1 MAKAKLNYQKI
12 RSPKKCFIN
21 VQNID
26 DNECLKY
33 CLVRYLYPADHN
45 PDKDFAKELDFKD
58 IMLPVKI
65 KYINK
70 VKKKTVLTLVFL
82 VIKMRKKIQ
91 FINQKNNFKKHVD
104 LLLIENEDKLHYI
117 LMKNFN
123 RFMYNKTLHHGRKR
137 FFRYCLKYFS
147 SAEILQRHANY

>member
-12 RSPKKCFIN
+12 RSPRKCFIN

-82 VIKMRKKIQ
+82 VIKMRKRIQ

-104 LLLIENEDKLHYI
+104 LLLIENGDKLHYI
-117 LMKNFN
+117 LIVNKNITI
-123 RFMYNKTLHHGRKR
+123 KTLHHGRKR

>member
-65 KYINK
+65 RYINK
-70 VKKKTVLTLVFL
+70 VKKKTVLALVFL
-82 VIKMRKKIQ
+82 VIKMRKKNPIY
-91 FINQKNNFKKHVD
+91 KSKK
-104 LLLIENEDKLHYI
+104 
-117 LMKNFN
+117 
-123 RFMYNKTLHHGRKR
+123 
-137 FFRYCLKYFS
+137 
-147 SAEILQRHANY
+147 

>member
-26 DNECLKY
+26 DNECLKC

-65 KYINK
+65 RYINK
-70 VKKKTVLTLVFL
+70 VKKKTVLALVFL
-82 VIKMRKKIQ
+82 VIKMRKKNPIYKSKKQ
-91 FINQKNNFKKHVD
+91 FQ
-104 LLLIENEDKLHYI
+104 E
-117 LMKNFN
+117 
-123 RFMYNKTLHHGRKR
+123 T
-137 FFRYCLKYFS
+137 C
-147 SAEILQRHANY
+147 

>member
-26 DNECLKY
+26 DNECLKC

-45 PDKDFAKELDFKD
+45 PYKDFAKELDFKD
-58 IMLPVKI
+58 VMLPVKI

-104 LLLIENEDKLHYI
+104 LLLTENEDKLHYI
-117 LMKNFN
+117 LMINKNITI
-123 RFMYNKTLHHGRKR
+123 KTLHHGRKR

-147 SAEILQRHANY
+147 SAEILQRNANY

>member
-12 RSPKKCFIN
+12 RSPRKCFIN

-82 VIKMRKKIQ
+82 VIKMRKRIQ

-117 LMKNFN
+117 LMINKNITI
-123 RFMYNKTLHHGRKR
+123 KTLHHGRKR

>member
-21 VQNID
+21 IQNID
-26 DNECLKY
+26 DNECLKC

-65 KYINK
+65 KYINCIDISFFGYK
-70 VKKKTVLTLVFL
+70 NEEKNPIYKSKK
-82 VIKMRKKIQ
+82 
-91 FINQKNNFKKHVD
+91 
-104 LLLIENEDKLHYI
+104 
-117 LMKNFN
+117 
-123 RFMYNKTLHHGRKR
+123 
-137 FFRYCLKYFS
+137 
-147 SAEILQRHANY
+147 